1 LYDLILLIVMWTV
14 LCLMI
19 LAMCVYSER
28 VL

>member
-1 LYDLILLIVMWTV
+1 MWTV